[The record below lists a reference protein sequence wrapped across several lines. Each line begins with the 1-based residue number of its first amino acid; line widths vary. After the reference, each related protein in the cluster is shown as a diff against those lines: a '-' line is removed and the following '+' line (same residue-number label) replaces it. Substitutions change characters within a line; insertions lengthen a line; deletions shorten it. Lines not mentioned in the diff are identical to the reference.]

1 MKQLVTLATFFVF
14 TAMTIP
20 AAAQTVVTAPSGHD
34 SHGAQETVRP
44 SPPAT
49 TQDSHAH
56 HGTASAAA
64 ERGFQAKIS
73 APVEISPGQSFSA
86 IISIQ
91 DDKGQAVN
99 DFDIFQEKR
108 MHLILVRDDLAFF
121 SHLHPEYQGKGK
133 FRMETSLPSPGNYT
147 LFCDYLPTGAR
158 EQISVLKLRV
168 KGPPPSAEE
177 PNVRITTKRIGDTK
191 VEVSFSPKTVNAN
204 RETIVNFDLKQAEND
219 LPVRGLRPY
228 LGEKGHLVILRRS
241 GVLAAGDYIH
251 AHATKEGGALQIRF
265 MTRFPEAGYYKLW
278 CQYDLEGNVRTA
290 DFWIR
295 VE

>member
-1 MKQLVTLATFFVF
+1 LNEAVLSDGRAPHKKGPDMNGKHWIIGIWAMVTWMAF
-14 TAMTIP
+14 TP
-20 AAAQTVVTAPSGHD
+20 ASVVG
-34 SHGAQETVRP
+34 
-44 SPPAT
+44 
-49 TQDSHAH
+49 QDSHAH

-133 FRMETSLPSPGNYT
+133 FRMEASLPSPGNYT
-147 LFCDYLPTGAR
+147 LFCDYPPAGAR

-168 KGPPPSAEE
+168 
-177 PNVRITTKRIGDTK
+177 N
-191 VEVSFSPKTVNAN
+191 
-204 RETIVNFDLKQAEND
+204 ENTA
-219 LPVRGLRPY
+219 
-228 LGEKGHLVILRRS
+228 S
-241 GVLAAGDYIH
+241 G
-251 AHATKEGGALQIRF
+251 
-265 MTRFPEAGYYKLW
+265 
-278 CQYDLEGNVRTA
+278 
-290 DFWIR
+290 
-295 VE
+295 